1 MAISNAQK
9 VALRT
14 WFSTPGPKKTLTD
27 ASVWWQSQY
36 GYSLSLSTASDILS
50 ARHQHLDSG
59 DFNPKAKKGRTA
71 EWTILEA
78 ALSDWAIRFD
88 QAHGSVTGDLIRLKA
103 TELWIKLPLYQGLE
117 CPTWSNGWLGGFK
130 SRFNFRRRRKA
141 GESGSVN
148 ITEDILI
155 QMQKL
160 RQIKAE
166 YQPEDIYNMD
176 ETGFLWK
183 RLPLSGLTTSSLG
196 LKADKT
202 RITANLCCNET
213 GSDKLPLWFIGK
225 AERPRCFAQNHVYIP
240 ENRGFFW
247 RWNSTAW
254 MVTGIMLEWLRW
266 FDTRAQRPVLLLMDN
281 FSAHEAAVELLEASA
296 LPLKWTRI
304 EWFPAN
310 TTSCF
315 QPLDQG
321 IIQNWKCYV
330 RKELLRFL
338 MVEFDAGRD
347 YNKTHHVLRAI
358 EWGIQAWA
366 AVELQTISKCWQKG
380 FQIEGP
386 ANLDQWSESLDLI
399 QDIQSTA
406 RTIARNQGVQA
417 PLDNIRDFI
426 YPEVERVIDS
436 EEDITTQIVEHYSLP
451 EKDQDEEVGVE
462 DIVEKVS
469 ISEAINALNTLKKYQ
484 GQRNQLANQDLMV
497 QLQKELRS
505 LQAERFNSQR
515 QSDLIG
521 WLGGR
526 AEKGLN

>member
-1 MAISNAQK
+1 
-9 VALRT
+9 
-14 WFSTPGPKKTLTD
+14 
-27 ASVWWQSQY
+27 
-36 GYSLSLSTASDILS
+36 
-50 ARHQHLDSG
+50 
-59 DFNPKAKKGRTA
+59 
-71 EWTILEA
+71 
-78 ALSDWAIRFD
+78 
-88 QAHGSVTGDLIRLKA
+88 
-103 TELWIKLPLYQGLE
+103 
-117 CPTWSNGWLGGFK
+117 
-130 SRFNFRRRRKA
+130 
-141 GESGSVN
+141 
-148 ITEDILI
+148 
-155 QMQKL
+155 
-160 RQIKAE
+160 
-166 YQPEDIYNMD
+166 
-176 ETGFLWK
+176 
-183 RLPLSGLTTSSLG
+183 
-196 LKADKT
+196 
-202 RITANLCCNET
+202 
-213 GSDKLPLWFIGK
+213 
-225 AERPRCFAQNHVYIP
+225 
-240 ENRGFFW
+240 
-247 RWNSTAW
+247 
-254 MVTGIMLEWLRW
+254 MLEWLRW

-281 FSAHEAAVELLEASA
+281 FSAHEAAVEILEASA

-436 EEDITTQIVEHYSLP
+436 EEDITTQIMEYYSLP